1 MRQDFEEGGSN
12 QTPQVGRNRDNCQ
25 TPQNFEN
32 LELREDQVKKK
43 VALNFCSF
51 VFKGLQEHYSD
62 GWNWIDSAFLVLSVV
77 AVGLWASIIAD
88 QIPNVQK
95 QSFSDFR
102 TIRTNDVFLRIS
114 DLMLYYSRVCSI
126 NVILIFIKVL
136 KYLASWF
143 ERVMIIFKTLAYA
156 KSDIFY
162 FLIMYLIIFF
172 AFVVMCHIYYG
183 SDMLAFGSIWQSLR
197 TLFVMLLGDLNQLDN
212 MIVLNKVLSFFFFI
226 AFMTSMQFILI
237 NMFIAFISNA
247 YTQVNRTIRSSKK
260 LEDELKQRHP
270 LVRLAGLFSWARAAK
285 KKKDSAPQD
294 RQNMAKQVHK
304 MLKLKMLEE

>member
-1 MRQDFEEGGSN
+1 M
-12 QTPQVGRNRDNCQ
+12 
-25 TPQNFEN
+25 
-32 LELREDQVKKK
+32 
-43 VALNFCSF
+43 
-51 VFKGLQEHYSD
+51 
-62 GWNWIDSAFLVLSVV
+62 
-77 AVGLWASIIAD
+77 
-88 QIPNVQK
+88 
-95 QSFSDFR
+95 
-102 TIRTNDVFLRIS
+102 
-114 DLMLYYSRVCSI
+114 
-126 NVILIFIKVL
+126 NVILIFIKAL

-183 SDMLAFGSIWQSLR
+183 SDLQAFGSIWQSLR

-247 YTQVNRTIRSSKK
+247 YTQVNRTIQSATR
-260 LEDELKQRHP
+260 LEDELKQKHP
-270 LVRLAGLFSWARAAK
+270 FVRLAAIFKRTRSERSSTHEKAK
-285 KKKDSAPQD
+285 
-294 RQNMAKQVHK
+294 QNVAKQVHK
-304 MLKLKMLEE
+304 MLKRKMLEEQRKTGEETAKARYLFNDTEQQ